1 MKQLFIPI
9 KKFIISWYI
18 RYQGRE
24 SQLLKATKQ
33 ANKLKKKTT
42 KRYRVFFFGYKY
54 RVWTRQDIKDRKN
67 SGLFKR
73 HLKPGV
79 DFDAICFYDTDP
91 QKGGAICR
99 S

>member
-1 MKQLFIPI
+1 MKQLFLPF
-9 KKFIISWYI
+9 KKFFIGWYI
-18 RYQGRE
+18 RYQGRP
-24 SQLLKATKQ
+24 SKLQKAI
-33 ANKLKKKTT
+33 KLADKMKKDTN

-73 HLKPGV
+73 FLKPGV
-79 DFDAICFYDTDP
+79 DFDKIAFYDTDL
-91 QKGGAICR
+91 QKGGTPCR

>member
-1 MKQLFIPI
+1 MKHLLLPI
-9 KKFIISWYI
+9 KKLILGWYI
-18 RYQGRE
+18 RFCGRP
-24 SQLLKATKQ
+24 A
-33 ANKLKKKTT
+33 KLKSAIKKAEQLHSKTQ

-54 RVWTRQDIKDRKN
+54 RVWTRQDIKDRKH

-79 DFDAICFYDTDP
+79 DFDSICFYDTE
-91 QKGGAICR
+91 KGGFPCH